1 MSAQWGRPLHHVIH
15 AIACTVLGRQSVD
28 GAVRLRADGVDRG
41 RLVLPRT
48 ITLSEAARL
57 TGDLVGDA
65 GSVVATTA
73 NAGSGLPEQ
82 VRLEILHRADG
93 TIAIPVTGSARQ
105 ADRLRHAWHHPYTA
119 AATVRDVP
127 LVSPD
132 DARDLARWDENLAP
146 VPATTLDATFSRI
159 ARALPAATAVAAG
172 EHRLSY
178 AQVEAQASRLAGLLV
193 RSGVQLGEPVVVV
206 SDRPFRAVVEQLAVL
221 KAGAVCLPVGRVT
234 RLRARE
240 LTALSGARYVLGDGP
255 GVAPW
260 EPYCRTLSARQ
271 AQQAP
276 ERGTEGT
283 TPEPSLP
290 RSGFTDVAYC
300 LVDTPDRGRPGARL
314 SAHDAWGSATLA
326 RIRRI
331 GRASGEI
338 AVCAR
343 PWDPVFVSAM
353 WWAFACGG
361 LLRWHDP
368 AAADAHRSVA
378 RHLTGASRPDALLTA
393 EQYARVLAAVD
404 RPADPGTRA
413 VVLTGEPAGD
423 RPVERHAARLPGA
436 RLFAEFSGDGA
447 PLPWTVRELPSPG
460 TEPAKAAGDPAAP
473 FTPIG
478 RPAPNVR
485 VRILDESGRALPPG
499 IVGELRAEGC
509 ALSCATL
516 PPGGTQPGY
525 PDPLLA
531 SGRLARLRA
540 DGTLEL
546 ADARPAPPAA
556 PHVLVR
562 RTPPAV
568 GALRR

>member
-1 MSAQWGRPLHHVIH
+1 MIH
-15 AIACTVLGRQSVD
+15 AIALTVLGRQAVD

-48 ITLSEAARL
+48 IGIAEAARL
-57 TGDLVGDA
+57 TGELVGDA
-65 GSVVATTA
+65 GSVVVTTA
-73 NAGSGLPEQ
+73 TGGSGLPEL
-82 VRLEILHRADG
+82 VRLEVLRRADG
-93 TIAIPVTGSARQ
+93 TLAVPVTASARQ

-119 AATVRDVP
+119 SATVRDVP

-146 VPATTLDATFSRI
+146 IPATTLDATFSRI

-172 EHRLSY
+172 DHRLTY

-193 RSGVQLGEPVVVV
+193 HSGVQLGEPVVVV

-271 AQQAP
+271 AHQTP
-276 ERGTEGT
+276 ERGPEGT

-300 LVDTPDRGRPGARL
+300 LVDTPDRGRPGGRL
-314 SAHDAWGSATLA
+314 SAHDAWGSATLS

-343 PWDPVFVSAM
+343 PWDPAFVSAM

-368 AAADAHRSVA
+368 SAADVHRSVA
-378 RHLTGASRPDALLTA
+378 RHLTGSLRPDALLTA

-404 RPADPGTRA
+404 RPAAPGARA
-413 VVLTGEPAGD
+413 VVLTGEPTGD
-423 RPVERHAARLPGA
+423 RTAARHAAKLPGA

-447 PLPWTVRELPSPG
+447 PLPWTVRELLTG
-460 TEPAKAAGDPAAP
+460 TAPAAAAGDPAAA

-485 VRILDESGRALPPG
+485 VRILDEAGRALPPG
-499 IVGELRAEGC
+499 LVGELRAEGS

-516 PPGGTQPGY
+516 PPGGSQPGY
-525 PDPLLA
+525 PDPLLD
-531 SGRLARLRA
+531 SGRRGRGGGGGGLGRGGARGARA
-540 DGTLEL
+540 GGPL
-546 ADARPAPPAA
+546 
-556 PHVLVR
+556 
-562 RTPPAV
+562 
-568 GALRR
+568 